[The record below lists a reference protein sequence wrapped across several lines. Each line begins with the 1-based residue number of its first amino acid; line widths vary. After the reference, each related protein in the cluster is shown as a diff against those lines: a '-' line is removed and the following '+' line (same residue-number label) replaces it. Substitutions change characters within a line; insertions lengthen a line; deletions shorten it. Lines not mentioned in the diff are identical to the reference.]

1 MLKLTGNDRKTNQNS
16 KISLA
21 THQICK
27 NRKIMLAEACR
38 CRDPSTLLTG
48 GWPGTVMMAV
58 LNQIKGHYTPLS
70 RVSRVSLG
78 QIGSQKDLREDV
90 HCGVVYNSG
99 ELEAV

>member
-1 MLKLTGNDRKTNQNS
+1 
-16 KISLA
+16 
-21 THQICK
+21 
-27 NRKIMLAEACR
+27 
-38 CRDPSTLLTG
+38 
-48 GWPGTVMMAV
+48 MMVV

-90 HCGVVYNSG
+90 CCGVVYNSG